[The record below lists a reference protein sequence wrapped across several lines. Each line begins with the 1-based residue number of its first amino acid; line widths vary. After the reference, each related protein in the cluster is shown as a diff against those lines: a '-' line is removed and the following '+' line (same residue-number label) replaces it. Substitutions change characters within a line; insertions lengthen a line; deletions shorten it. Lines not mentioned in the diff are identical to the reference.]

1 MPIEAGELPIPFA
14 RGRIYTICLY
24 RNGGC
29 MGFPS
34 VRVSVLVAVALTAPL
49 AAMAADGPLPANESS
64 VSVGRRAPLN
74 STLNPPGSRSIR
86 LDIKVVQIP
95 VTVTDVLDHPV
106 GGLRKDDFHLFEDNV
121 EQEIAYLSTEEAPV
135 SVGLI
140 FDASGSMRNKIDT
153 SVATVDQ
160 FFQTS
165 LPGDEYLLVRFSTL
179 PHLLTGFTAD
189 TNEISGWLH
198 ATQPS
203 GWTALYDA
211 IYLGIQKM
219 KGSKN
224 QRRALLVLSDG
235 GDNNSRY
242 TAPEIRSLVR
252 EADVRIYSLGL
263 LQGSRF
269 LERISEESGGRML
282 QVHKMADLPEAMD
295 KLSRDLR
302 SQYVLGY
309 YSSNAQNDGRYRHV
323 RVQVTQP
330 AVRASWRRGY
340 YAPIE

>member
-1 MPIEAGELPIPFA
+1 MQ
-14 RGRIYTICLY
+14 
-24 RNGGC
+24 
-29 MGFPS
+29 FPS
-34 VRVSVLVAVALTAPL
+34 VRVAVLAGVALAVSS
-49 AAMAADGPLPANESS
+49 AALAADGPLPSDEGR
-64 VSVGRRAPLN
+64 VSVARPGPLN
-74 STLNPPGSRSIR
+74 SSLNPPGSHNIR

-95 VTVTDVLDHPV
+95 VTVTDVLDRPIR
-106 GGLRKDDFHLFEDNV
+106 GLRKDDFHLFEDNV
-121 EQEIAYLSTEEAPV
+121 AQDIAYLTTEEAPV

-140 FDASGSMRNKIDT
+140 FDASGSMRNKIET
-153 SVATVDQ
+153 SVAAVDQ
-160 FFQTS
+160 FFQTN
-165 LPGDEYLLVRFSTL
+165 LPGDEFLLVRFSTL
-179 PHLLTGFTAD
+179 PHLLTGFTGN

-198 ATQPS
+198 ASQPN

-219 KGSKN
+219 KAAKN
-224 QRRALLVLSDG
+224 PRRALLILSDG
-235 GDNNSRY
+235 ADNNSRY

-263 LQGSRF
+263 LQGSHF
-269 LERISEESGGRML
+269 LERISDETGGRMIH
-282 QVHKMADLPEAMD
+282 VHKMGDLPDAME

-323 RVQVTQP
+323 RVQVTQQ

-340 YAPIE
+340 YAPLE

>member
-1 MPIEAGELPIPFA
+1 MQ
-14 RGRIYTICLY
+14 
-24 RNGGC
+24 
-29 MGFPS
+29 FPT
-34 VRVSVLVAVALTAPL
+34 VRVAVLLGVGLAVWLTAP
-49 AAMAADGPLPANESS
+49 AADGPLPANEGE
-64 VSVGRRAPLN
+64 VAVVRRTPLN
-74 STLNPPGSRSIR
+74 PRINPPGAGSIR

-95 VTVTDVLDHPV
+95 VTVTDPLDQPV
-106 GGLRKDDFHLFEDNV
+106 RGLRKADFHLFEDNV

-135 SVGLI
+135 SLGLI
-140 FDASGSMRNKIDT
+140 FDASGSMRNKIET
-153 SVATVDQ
+153 SVAAVDQ
-160 FFQTS
+160 FFQTN
-165 LPGDEYLLVRFSTL
+165 LPGDEFLLVRFSTL
-179 PHLLTGFTAD
+179 PHLVTGFTAD
-189 TNEISGWLH
+189 TGEISAWLH
-198 ATQPS
+198 ASQPN

-219 KGSKN
+219 KTARN
-224 QRRALLVLSDG
+224 PRRALLIMSDG

-242 TAPEIRSLVR
+242 SAQEIRSLVR

-263 LQGSRF
+263 LQSSHF
-269 LERISEESGGRML
+269 LERISDETGGRMI
-282 QVHKMADLPEAMD
+282 QVHKMADLPDAME

-309 YSSNAQNDGRYRHV
+309 YSKNGQNDGRYRHV